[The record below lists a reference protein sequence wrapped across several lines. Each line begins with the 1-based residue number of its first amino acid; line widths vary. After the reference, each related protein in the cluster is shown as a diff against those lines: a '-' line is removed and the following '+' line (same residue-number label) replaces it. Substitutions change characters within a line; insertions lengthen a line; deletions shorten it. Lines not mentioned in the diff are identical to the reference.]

1 MSKKQ
6 NGVLVTAPLFGTGRE
21 TVGEFPGYSCGYCQG
36 NGYFQGGYHG
46 KGHGAGPLSQ
56 VWRYRQGEGH
66 RYGGLGTGRG
76 SETLPQREFKQHLI
90 TEVLCVFP

>member
-6 NGVLVTAPLFGTGRE
+6 NGVLVTAPHFGTGRE
-21 TVGEFPGYSCGYCQG
+21 TVGEFPGIPAAIVRATAISR
-36 NGYFQGGYHG
+36 GYHG
-46 KGHGAGPLSQ
+46 KGHGAGPVPQ

-76 SETLPQREFKQHLI
+76 SETLPQREFKRHLI

>member
-6 NGVLVTAPLFGTGRE
+6 NGVLVTAPHFERDGRPSE
-21 TVGEFPGYSCGYCQG
+21 NSGGIPAAIVRATAISR
-36 NGYFQGGYHG
+36 GYHG
-46 KGHGAGPLSQ
+46 KGHGAGPVPQ

-76 SETLPQREFKQHLI
+76 SETLPQREFKRHLI

>member
-6 NGVLVTAPLFGTGRE
+6 NGVLVTAPHFGNGTGDRRRIPG
-21 TVGEFPGYSCGYCQG
+21 VFLRLLSGQRLFP
-36 NGYFQGGYHG
+36 GGYHG
-46 KGHGAGPLSQ
+46 KGHGAGPVPQ

-76 SETLPQREFKQHLI
+76 SETLPQREFKRHLI